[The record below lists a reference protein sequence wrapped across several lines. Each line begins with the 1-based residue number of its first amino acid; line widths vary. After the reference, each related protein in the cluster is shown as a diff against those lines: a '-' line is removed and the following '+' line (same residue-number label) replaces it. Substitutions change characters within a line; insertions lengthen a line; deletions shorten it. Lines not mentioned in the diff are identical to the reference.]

1 MPLITHIHN
10 SATLAAI
17 MFITFYAVMLFFS
30 RLLQFNRSVLTNT
43 TRPGGRYGALDGL
56 RGVLAYGVMSHHAV
70 TSYIYFTTGVWE
82 WSNNATLNQLGQSTV
97 ALFFMIT
104 GFLFTEKCTAPSVN
118 WRNLYVSRFSRL
130 VPLYAVV
137 ILVLFTVVMALSD
150 FELNVPRLE
159 FVKELAQ
166 WLEHFQVRCIVVP
179 GETLRQTD
187 DGQIVWRRSA
197 SQVA

>member
-1 MPLITHIHN
+1 
-10 SATLAAI
+10 
-17 MFITFYAVMLFFS
+17 
-30 RLLQFNRSVLTNT
+30 
-43 TRPGGRYGALDGL
+43 
-56 RGVLAYGVMSHHAV
+56 
-70 TSYIYFTTGVWE
+70 
-82 WSNNATLNQLGQSTV
+82 
-97 ALFFMIT
+97 MIT

-179 GETLRQTD
+179 GETLRLSRFLSRNALLVASLALLTAA
-187 DGQIVWRRSA
+187 IVTAQLRGGLHGSLLY
-197 SQVA
+197 VVHFLCG